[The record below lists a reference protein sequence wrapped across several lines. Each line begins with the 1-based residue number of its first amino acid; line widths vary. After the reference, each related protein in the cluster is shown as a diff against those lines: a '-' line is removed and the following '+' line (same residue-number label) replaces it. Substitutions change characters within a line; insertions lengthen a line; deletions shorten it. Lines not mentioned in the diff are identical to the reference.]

1 MRKHDRQ
8 VCLTKLKYVL
18 SQYSKGL
25 YDKTV
30 ETTMYLISMSPII
43 SMTEMRAYKTV
54 NSRRYRQER
63 FCINI
68 MTKLVSAFQL
78 AFIYFF

>member
-8 VCLTKLKYVL
+8 VCLIKLKYVL

-30 ETTMYLISMSPII
+30 ETTMYLISMSQII
-43 SMTEMRAYKTV
+43 SMTEMQAV
-54 NSRRYRQER
+54 
-63 FCINI
+63 I
-68 MTKLVSAFQL
+68 
-78 AFIYFF
+78 